1 MDRKILRKI
10 ALVMVLA
17 LMAIGGLVNVGTLV
31 ADVAIE
37 EPGEGEAGY
46 KWKYVA
52 NNVWHCT
59 NGTTLNCDTPS
70 SHSWQ

>member
-10 ALVMVLA
+10 ALALVVAMLA
-17 LMAIGGLVNVGTLV
+17 ITGLVNVQSLV
-31 ADVAIE
+31 ADVIIE